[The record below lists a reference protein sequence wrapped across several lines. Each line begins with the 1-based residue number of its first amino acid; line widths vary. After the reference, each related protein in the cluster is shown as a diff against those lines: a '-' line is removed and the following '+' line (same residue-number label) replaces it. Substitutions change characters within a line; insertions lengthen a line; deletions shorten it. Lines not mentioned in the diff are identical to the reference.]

1 MSISKTSLAQFPE
14 WDRTGNIKKANK
26 VCNEM
31 YSPQYVGI
39 KPQVRDKVA
48 ALEASDNGRCWW
60 IYEFL
65 MERPFRIEN

>member
-1 MSISKTSLAQFPE
+1 MSKFAIFPS

-31 YSPQYVGI
+31 YSSQYVGI
-39 KPQVRDKVA
+39 IPEARDKVV

-60 IYEFL
+60 IYEYL
-65 MERPFRIEN
+65 MGHPFRLDHV